1 MGVTNPFAATALF
14 IPMTFAASMAT
25 YYMLEKP
32 LIDLGRRLSN
42 AD

>member
-1 MGVTNPFAATALF
+1 LF
-14 IPMTFAASMAT
+14 IPMTLVASMAT

-42 AD
+42 ED